1 MGRRPATALH
11 LALSVIGAV
20 LYFVFV
26 IPRWWVLLGDF
37 PTTLATVGRIAA
49 AVPIALAAIPVVLFL
64 QQSLKPES
72 ATPEI
77 ALRLRAWSG
86 VLHVVAGVLIA
97 VTAVVEIWVH
107 LETAGPW
114 LFAVYGAAGAIA
126 VLAVLA
132 FYLSFIA
139 EKPAPAPKPAK
150 PAKPA
155 KEKKPRGKRKRV
167 AADTDTDEVP
177 STEADETEADE
188 TEAVETEADET
199 GTGDNETAPSDSPVN
214 AAEEAPAEE
223 SAASTDEPTAVGGLL
238 NKRPTGKARKGLRR

>member
-11 LALSVIGAV
+11 LALSLIGAV

-26 IPRWWVLLGDF
+26 IPRWWVLLGAF
-37 PTTLATVGRIAA
+37 PSTLATVGRIAA

-64 QQSLKPES
+64 QQSLKPENK
-72 ATPEI
+72 TPEI

-97 VTAVVEIWVH
+97 VTAVVEIWLP

-126 VLAVLA
+126 VLAVLS
-132 FYLSFIA
+132 FYLSFVA
-139 EKPAPAPKPAK
+139 EKPATPAKEK

-155 KEKKPRGKRKRV
+155 KEKKPRGKRKR
-167 AADTDTDEVP
+167 AADIADADTTEVDTAEVGAAEVDTDETPEAAADDV
-177 STEADETEADE
+177 TEVEASDETAD
-188 TEAVETEADET
+188 
-199 GTGDNETAPSDSPVN
+199 
-214 AAEEAPAEE
+214 E
-223 SAASTDEPTAVGGLL
+223 SAAPVEEPTAAGGLL

>member
-11 LALSVIGAV
+11 LALSFLGAV

-37 PTTLATVGRIAA
+37 PTALATVGRIAA
-49 AVPIALAAIPVVLFL
+49 GVPIALAAVPVVLFL
-64 QQSLKPES
+64 QQSLKPAN

-132 FYLSFIA
+132 FYLSFVA
-139 EKPAPAPKPAK
+139 EKPAAAPKP
-150 PAKPA
+150 PKPA
-155 KEKKPRGKRKRV
+155 KEKKPRGKRKRA
-167 AADTDTDEVP
+167 AADIDTGEVP
-177 STEADETEADE
+177 SSETDATETDLTETDATESDATDSESVNTETE
-188 TEAVETEADET
+188 
-199 GTGDNETAPSDSPVN
+199 PSDSP
-214 AAEEAPAEE
+214 ADAAEE
-223 SAASTDEPTAVGGLL
+223 SAAPDDEPAATGGLL

>member
-11 LALSVIGAV
+11 LALSFIGAV

-37 PTTLATVGRIAA
+37 PTALATVGRIAA
-49 AVPIALAAIPVVLFL
+49 GVPIALAAVPVVLFL
-64 QQSLKPES
+64 QQSLKPAN

-114 LFAVYGAAGAIA
+114 LFAVYGAAGAM
-126 VLAVLA
+126 AVLA
-132 FYLSFIA
+132 FYLSFVA
-139 EKPAPAPKPAK
+139 EKPAAAPKP
-150 PAKPA
+150 PKPA
-155 KEKKPRGKRKRV
+155 KEKKPRGKRKRA
-167 AADTDTDEVP
+167 AADIDTAEVP
-177 STEADETEADE
+177 SSETDATETDLTETDATESDATDSESVNTETE
-188 TEAVETEADET
+188 
-199 GTGDNETAPSDSPVN
+199 PSDSP
-214 AAEEAPAEE
+214 ADAAEE
-223 SAASTDEPTAVGGLL
+223 SAAPDDEPAATGGLL

>member
-49 AVPIALAAIPVVLFL
+49 GVPIALAAIPVVLFL
-64 QQSLKPES
+64 QQSLKPANE
-72 ATPEI
+72 TPEI

-86 VLHVVAGVLIA
+86 VLHVVAGVLIV

-126 VLAVLA
+126 ILAVLA
-132 FYLSFIA
+132 FYLSFVA
-139 EKPAPAPKPAK
+139 EKPAAPPK

-155 KEKKPRGKRKRV
+155 KEKKPRGKRKRAV
-167 AADTDTDEVP
+167 TATATAEVSSSDDDAADSVEAEAVVTETVDT
-177 STEADETEADE
+177 ETE
-188 TEAVETEADET
+188 TES
-199 GTGDNETAPSDSPVN
+199 SDSPAD
-214 AAEEAPAEE
+214 AAEESTAPA
-223 SAASTDEPTAVGGLL
+223 DEPETTGSLL
-238 NKRPTGKARKGLRR
+238 NKRPTGKSRNRLRR

>member
-64 QQSLKPES
+64 QQSLKPEN

-155 KEKKPRGKRKRV
+155 KEKKPRGKRKRA

-177 STEADETEADE
+177 STEAVETEADE
-188 TEAVETEADET
+188 TETV
-199 GTGDNETAPSDSPVN
+199 DNETAPSDSPVN

-223 SAASTDEPTAVGGLL
+223 SAASTDEPTAAGGLL

>member
-64 QQSLKPES
+64 QQSLKPEN

-177 STEADETEADE
+177 STEAVETEADE
-188 TEAVETEADET
+188 TGTVET
-199 GTGDNETAPSDSPVN
+199 GTGDNETAPSDSPVD
-214 AAEEAPAEE
+214 AAEE
-223 SAASTDEPTAVGGLL
+223 SAASTDEPTAAGGLL

>member
-64 QQSLKPES
+64 QQSLKPEN

-139 EKPAPAPKPAK
+139 EKPAAAPKPAK

-177 STEADETEADE
+177 STEAVETEADE
-188 TEAVETEADET
+188 TETV
-199 GTGDNETAPSDSPVN
+199 DNETAPSDSPVN

-223 SAASTDEPTAVGGLL
+223 SAASTDEPTAAGGLL